1 MTRLTRRKLLGTLAA
16 GGLAASLPAQARP
29 RVGPVK
35 PNFILIVCDDL
46 GYGDLGCYGAV
57 DIPTPHIDRMA
68 NEGMRFTQVYACAA
82 MCTPS
87 RAGLLTGRYPIR
99 SGLTQPLFP
108 NSVYGIT
115 PAEPTIGTELQR
127 AGYVTACIGKW
138 HLGSR
143 VANLPTA
150 NGFDYFFGLPYS
162 HDMNWRGL
170 RPYPAPLMS
179 GTEIIEQPTDISL
192 LTRRYTE
199 ESVAFIQENTGRP
212 FLLYLPHSMPHT
224 PPAVSEPFVGVSNRG
239 PYGDAVA
246 ELDWSTGEILLE
258 LRNQGIDER
267 TLVIFTSDHGPA
279 RGAAGA
285 GGSTGGL
292 RGGKGTTFEGGV
304 RVPFILR
311 WPNFVAKG
319 SVQTRPASLLDLLPT
334 FLTLTGQ
341 AGPEDRIIDGKDLSL
356 VIKGEGRRADEEF
369 FFCDG
374 RHVQSY
380 RSGPWKLTRRHT
392 ELPPTGPQRPAR
404 LLFNIEE
411 DPFERVNLAARYP
424 RKVEQ
429 MALRLALFEAR
440 VRNGLT

>member
-1 MTRLTRRKLLGTLAA
+1 MTHLTRRELLGTLAA
-16 GGLAASLPAQARP
+16 GGLAASLPARAR
-29 RVGPVK
+29 RLVGPVK
-35 PNFILIVCDDL
+35 PNFILIVGDDL

-57 DIPTPHIDRMA
+57 DISTPHIDRMA
-68 NEGMRFTQVYACAA
+68 DEGMQFAQVYSCAA

-108 NSVYGIT
+108 NSMHGIT
-115 PAEPTIGTELQR
+115 AAEPTIGTELQR

-143 VANLPTA
+143 VKNLPTS
-150 NGFDYFFGLPYS
+150 NGFDYFFGMPYS
-162 HDMNWRGL
+162 HDMNRRGPW
-170 RPYPAPLMS
+170 PYPAPLMR
-179 GTEIIEQPTDISL
+179 GTEIIDQPTDISM

-199 ESVAFIQENTGRP
+199 ESVAFIQENAGRP
-212 FLLYLPHSMPHT
+212 FFLYLPHSMPHT
-224 PPAVSEPFVGVSNRG
+224 PLAVSEPFVGVSNRG

-246 ELDWSTGEILLE
+246 ELDWSTGEILRE

-279 RGAAGA
+279 PGAAGA

-311 WPNFVAKG
+311 WPTFVAKG
-319 SVQTRPASLLDLLPT
+319 SVQTSPASLLDLLPT
-334 FLTLTGQ
+334 FLALTGE
-341 AGPEDRIIDGKDLSL
+341 AGPKDRIIDGKDLSL
-356 VIKGEGRRADEEF
+356 VIKGEGRRVDEDF
-369 FFCDG
+369 FYWDG

-392 ELPPTGPQRPAR
+392 ELPPIGPQRPAW

-411 DPFERVNLAARYP
+411 DSAERVNLASRYP
-424 RKVEQ
+424 RKVGQ
-429 MALRLALFEAR
+429 MALQLALFEAR
-440 VRNGLT
+440 VRNGLA